1 MLLEKDIVGWCM
13 VKFKL
18 KTWKIFQDDLILS
31 DCLVGQCTAP
41 TDAKLET

>member
-1 MLLEKDIVGWCM
+1 MKAFGSFVGHMSW
-13 VKFKL
+13 KAEIGINYL
-18 KTWKIFQDDLILS
+18 KDDLILS